1 MTDAVKKVCGAA
13 MLAVVAATASAQDRF
28 VIK

>member
-1 MTDAVKKVCGAA
+1 MTDAVKKVCGA
-13 MLAVVAATASAQDRF
+13 MLAVVASTATAQNRF